1 VSQLQRGSGEASA
14 PVFAFVEG
22 ALVSALRDGSWLL
35 LDEINLAPNETL
47 ERLAGVLEVCFYFI
61 ESGSVVACTKPPL
74 LILAGTTRQ
83 RHAH

>member
-1 VSQLQRGSGEASA
+1 MSQLQRGSGEASA

-47 ERLAGVLEVCFYFI
+47 ERLAGVLEVRT
-61 ESGSVVACTKPPL
+61 SRSVVQLCWSL
-74 LILAGTTRQ
+74 TRS
-83 RHAH
+83 AHPCRDRKEA